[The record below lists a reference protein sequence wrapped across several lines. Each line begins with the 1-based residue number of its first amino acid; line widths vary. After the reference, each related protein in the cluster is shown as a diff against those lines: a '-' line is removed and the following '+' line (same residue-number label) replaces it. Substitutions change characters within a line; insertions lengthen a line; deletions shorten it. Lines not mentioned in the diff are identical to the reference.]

1 MMTYITRVSSQSLSL
16 TTTTTT
22 TTTTAKHNNNR
33 SLKSQ
38 SSSLDA
44 HKENV
49 TEMRFIGRKRFQII
63 LAHFVRLIYVCS
75 YRVMQRERG
84 TFEGK
89 A

>member
-1 MMTYITRVSSQSLSL
+1 VSPLKVSLYHQQQQS
-16 TTTTTT
+16 TTTTTGHL
-22 TTTTAKHNNNR
+22 TANHHP
-33 SLKSQ
+33 
-38 SSSLDA
+38 DA